1 MGYRELTK
9 GSESISGEKFDVV
22 IVGAGVIGLSCAY
35 HVISEEPNSK
45 VLVVDKALSAGQGDT
60 AKSAAAI
67 RNVFTSEVNR
77 LLASTSIDFYSHV
90 QNDMKFSVNL
100 DLVGYLWLLTSQ
112 MVEHFS
118 PIIDRLRKSG
128 VALKVW
134 EEEELSQMLPGAR
147 LSVSGDDEEAKM
159 MHLESIKK
167 AVLGIKCGTIAP
179 EKLVEFYEREIRKMG
194 VEIRYGERVTSIM
207 IEPTPRL
214 NLAWEPLVWQRTNV
228 TGVRTSKSEIRAPRT
243 ILATGSWTPS
253 LLDPMGIDSHI
264 RTKKRQIFTFRGP
277 QISSLLNTKGFNEQG
292 VLPMTIL
299 PPCGIYM
306 KPNRAEKSFWVGVS
320 DYMGRTFTFDEDP
333 VAEDDFFKYNIYPVI
348 SHYFPSFVDA
358 RPFNKWAGHYDMNTI
373 DGNPYIFGDSGL
385 VVVTGCSGSGMM
397 KADAIGR
404 IVAAAC
410 AKKDTATLYGGQHF
424 KVSRLGVEARDVEPE
439 EFVI

>member
-1 MGYRELTK
+1 MTK
-9 GSESISGEKFDVV
+9 RSESILGEKFDVV

-35 HVISEEPNSK
+35 HIISQEPTAK
-45 VLVVDKALSAGQGDT
+45 VLVVDKAPSAGQGDT
-60 AKSAAAI
+60 AKSSAAI

-77 LLASTSIDFYSHV
+77 LLADTSIDFYSHV
-90 QNDMKFSVNL
+90 QNDLKFPVNL
-100 DLVGYLWLLTSQ
+100 DLVGYLFLLTSQ
-112 MVEHFS
+112 MFEHLS

-128 VALKVW
+128 VALRIW
-134 EEEELSQMLPGAR
+134 EEKELSQMLSGAR
-147 LSVSGDDEEAKM
+147 LEISSDDEEAKI
-159 MHLESIKK
+159 MHLESIRK
-167 AVLGIKCGTIAP
+167 ALQGIKCGTIAP

-207 IEPTPRL
+207 LEPMPRL

-228 TGVRTSKSEIRAPRT
+228 TGVRTSKSEIRAHCT
-243 ILATGSWTPS
+243 ILATGSWTS
-253 LLDPMGIDSHI
+253 GLLDPLGIDSHI

-277 QISSLLNTKGFNEQG
+277 QISSLLNTRGFNEQG

-299 PPCGIYM
+299 PPCSIYM
-306 KPNRAEKSFWVGVS
+306 KPSRAENSIWVGVS
-320 DYMGRTFTFDEDP
+320 DHIGRTFTFDEDP

-373 DGNPYIFGDSGL
+373 DGNPYIFGESGL

-404 IVAAAC
+404 IVAASC
-410 AKKDTATLYGGQHF
+410 AKRDTATLYGGKHF
-424 KVSRLGVEARDVEPE
+424 KVSRLGVETRDVEPE

>member
-1 MGYRELTK
+1 LTK
-9 GSESISGEKFDVV
+9 RSESILGEKFDVV

-35 HVISEEPNSK
+35 HIISQEPTAK
-45 VLVVDKALSAGQGDT
+45 VLVVDKAPSAGQGDT
-60 AKSAAAI
+60 AKSSAAI

-77 LLASTSIDFYSHV
+77 LLADTSIDFYSHV
-90 QNDMKFSVNL
+90 QNDLKFPVNL
-100 DLVGYLWLLTSQ
+100 DLVGYLFLLTSQ
-112 MVEHFS
+112 MFEHLS

-128 VALKVW
+128 VALRIW
-134 EEEELSQMLPGAR
+134 EEKELSQMLSGAR
-147 LSVSGDDEEAKM
+147 LEISSDDEEAKI
-159 MHLESIKK
+159 MHLESIRK
-167 AVLGIKCGTIAP
+167 ALQGIKCGTIAP

-207 IEPTPRL
+207 LEPMPRL

-228 TGVRTSKSEIRAPRT
+228 TGVRTSKSEIRAHCT
-243 ILATGSWTPS
+243 ILATGSWTS
-253 LLDPMGIDSHI
+253 GLLDPLGIDSHI

-277 QISSLLNTKGFNEQG
+277 QISSLLNTRGFNEQG

-299 PPCGIYM
+299 PPCSIYM
-306 KPNRAEKSFWVGVS
+306 KPSRAENSIWVGVS
-320 DYMGRTFTFDEDP
+320 DHIGRTFTFDEDP

-373 DGNPYIFGDSGL
+373 DGNPYIFGESGL

-404 IVAAAC
+404 IVAASC
-410 AKKDTATLYGGQHF
+410 AKRDTATLYGGKHF
-424 KVSRLGVEARDVEPE
+424 KVSRLGVETRDVEPE